1 MFPPIQLFMG
11 GDKKIPLKFKVYSVL
26 YPIKIFIKSLINKL
40 KGARKSKIC
49 GTNYVGGEKMG
60 NFNLNGKKA
69 IVFGV
74 ANDQS
79 IAWHIAKKLNDVG
92 VRIALGYQE
101 RAEQLV
107 KPLLGMLNNPLAIKC
122 DVVDDV
128 LLTEFFEKIK
138 QEFGQVD
145 FLIHSIAFAKKE
157 HLQGKFY
164 DVTRRGYQVA
174 QEVSSYSLA
183 ELSRRAAPIMNE
195 NGSIITMTYYGAEKV
210 TPNYNVMGVAKA
222 ALEACVRYL
231 ANDFGEKGIR
241 VNAISAGPI
250 KTLAASGI
258 TDFEKMLE
266 HAQQKAPLKRNI
278 NADDVANLALFLCSD
293 MSKNITGQVVYV
305 DAGYS
310 IMGV

>member
-1 MFPPIQLFMG
+1 MG

-40 KGARKSKIC
+40 KGARKSKIF

>member
-1 MFPPIQLFMG
+1 MG
-11 GDKKIPLKFKVYSVL
+11 GDKKIPLKFKVYSIL
-26 YPIKIFIKSLINKL
+26 YPFKIFIKSLINKL
-40 KGARKSKIC
+40 K
-49 GTNYVGGEKMG
+49 GGEKMG

-79 IAWHIAKKLNDVG
+79 IAWHIAKKLNDNG

-107 KPLLGMLNNPLAIKC
+107 KPLLGMLNNPLSIKC

-128 LLTEFFEKIK
+128 LLTEFFEKVK

-157 HLQGKFY
+157 NLQGKFY
-164 DVTRRGYQVA
+164 DVSRRGYQVA
-174 QEVSSYSLA
+174 NEVSSYSLA
-183 ELSRRAAPIMNE
+183 ELTRRALPIMNE
-195 NGSIITMTYYGAEKV
+195 NGSIIAMTFDGSLRVY
-210 TPNYNVMGVAKA
+210 PNYNIMGVAKA
-222 ALEACVRYL
+222 ALESSVRYL
-231 ANDFGEKGIR
+231 ASDVGEKGIR

-258 TDFEKMLE
+258 SDFHKMLD
-266 HAQQKAPLKRNI
+266 HAREKAPLKRNI
-278 NADDVANLALFLCSD
+278 DADDVANLALFLCSS
-293 MSKNITGQVVYV
+293 MSKNITGQVIYV

-310 IMGV
+310 IMGI

>member
-1 MFPPIQLFMG
+1 MG
-11 GDKKIPLKFKVYSVL
+11 EDKKIPLKFKVYSIL
-26 YPIKIFIKSLINKL
+26 YPFKIFIKSLINKL
-40 KGARKSKIC
+40 KG
-49 GTNYVGGEKMG
+49 GGKMG

-79 IAWHIAKKLNDVG
+79 IAWHIAKKLNDSG

-107 KPLLGMLNNPLAIKC
+107 KPLLGMLNNPISIKC

-128 LLTEFFEKIK
+128 LLTEFFEKVK

-145 FLIHSIAFAKKE
+145 FLVHSIAFAKKE
-157 HLQGKFY
+157 NLQGKFY
-164 DVTRRGYQVA
+164 DVSRRGYQVA
-174 QEVSSYSLA
+174 NEVSSYSLA
-183 ELSRRAAPIMNE
+183 ELTRRALPIMNE
-195 NGSIITMTYYGAEKV
+195 NGSIIAMTFDGSLRVY
-210 TPNYNVMGVAKA
+210 PNYNIMGVAKA
-222 ALEACVRYL
+222 ALESSVRYL
-231 ANDFGEKGIR
+231 ASDVGEKGVR

-258 TDFEKMLE
+258 SDFHKMLD
-266 HAQQKAPLKRNI
+266 HAREKAPLKRNI
-278 NADDVANLALFLCSD
+278 DADDVANLALFLCSD
-293 MSKNITGQVVYV
+293 MSKNITGQVIYV

-310 IMGV
+310 IMGI

>member
-1 MFPPIQLFMG
+1 MG
-11 GDKKIPLKFKVYSVL
+11 GDKKIPFKFKAYSAL
-26 YPIKIFIKSLINKL
+26 YPVKIFIKSLTNKF
-40 KGARKSKIC
+40 KG
-49 GTNYVGGEKMG
+49 GNKMG
-60 NFNLNGKKA
+60 NFNLEGKKA

-79 IAWHIAKKLNDVG
+79 IAWHIAKKLNDNG
-92 VRIALGYQE
+92 VRIALAYQE
-101 RAEQLV
+101 RVEQLV
-107 KPLLGMLNNPLAIKC
+107 KPLLSMLNNPLAMKC

-128 LLTEFFEKIK
+128 LLTEFFGKVEK
-138 QEFGQVD
+138 EFGNVD

-164 DVTRRGYQVA
+164 EIDRRGYQVA
-174 QEVSSYSLA
+174 QEVSSFSLA

-258 TDFEKMLE
+258 SDFDKMLE
-266 HAQQKAPLKRNI
+266 IAKEKAPLKRNI
-278 NADDVANLALFLCSD
+278 DAKDVADLALFLCSD

-310 IMGV
+310 IMGI